1 MLYGVFHH
9 TDYIDLR
16 PFRQRIIEEFAYLIV
31 KIVSTF
37 GEITEKYILHT
48 DIGVFK
54 AFKQIKNAFTRPLFC
69 RKKSIRKRKAQNFA
83 FLNY

>member
-9 TDYIDLR
+9 IDYIDLR

-37 GEITEKYILHT
+37 GEITKKYILHT
-48 DIGVFK
+48 CISIFN
-54 AFKQIKNAFTRPLFC
+54 AFKQIKMP
-69 RKKSIRKRKAQNFA
+69 
-83 FLNY
+83 